1 MTTIR
6 HGLTGACLLVTFAL
20 ASCGGP
26 REVAPPE
33 VRYGEH
39 PCDICVMIVNE
50 ERYAAAVV
58 TRDADGLTQSFV
70 FDDIGCMLDFAPSA
84 AHTIAARYVHDH
96 GTLAWIDAE
105 TAAFL
110 HSRELRTPMAFGVAC
125 FDSAADAETLRQ
137 SIGGDLLDFEAI
149 RRRHA
154 EGRLSL
160 LALDDER

>member
-1 MTTIR
+1 MTLNGQ
-6 HGLTGACLLVTFAL
+6 GLTGACLVATLAL

-58 TRDADGLTQSFV
+58 TCDEHGVTQSFV
-70 FDDIGCMLDFAPSA
+70 FDDIGCMLDFAPPAGHS
-84 AHTIAARYVHDH
+84 IAARYVHDH

-110 HSRELRTPMAFGVAC
+110 HSRELHTPMAFGVAC

-137 SIGGDLLDFEAI
+137 SIGGDLLDFEGV
-149 RRRHA
+149 RNRHA